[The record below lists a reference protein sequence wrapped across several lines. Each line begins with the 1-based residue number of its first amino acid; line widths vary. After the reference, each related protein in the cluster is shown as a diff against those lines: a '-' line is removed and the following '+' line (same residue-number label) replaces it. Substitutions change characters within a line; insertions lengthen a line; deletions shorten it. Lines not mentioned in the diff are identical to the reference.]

1 MSKSRHDVTTLWYHI
16 NMFIIIIIIIIIILN
31 LGRSSRGERLRTI
44 TVDGLFHMWINV

>member
-16 NMFIIIIIIIIIILN
+16 NMFIIIIIILN
-31 LGRSSRGERLRTI
+31 LVRSSRGERLRTI